1 MSDPNL
7 PDDANAD
14 QGATGAQ
21 PTQAPQP
28 PTPVPSVR
36 LSIHT
41 RTPPTPARRTS
52 IATSDTG
59 SYTLRSPFTFG
70 GFGPSTLPDPELR
83 RQSDLIRDAINTAY
97 AQGRKDGS
105 RYGSIGG
112 SQIIRVD
119 S

>member
-41 RTPPTPARRTS
+41 VTPPVPARQTS
-52 IATSDTG
+52 ITASDTG
-59 SYTLRSPFTFG
+59 AA
-70 GFGPSTLPDPELR
+70 E
-83 RQSDLIRDAINTAY
+83 
-97 AQGRKDGS
+97 
-105 RYGSIGG
+105 
-112 SQIIRVD
+112 
-119 S
+119 